1 MHHVIIGNGIAGVQA
16 AEAIRSVDVRS
27 EVTIVA
33 AETFPPYSRPMIS
46 LLLEGVI
53 TPDRLPIRSD
63 EAFEQKSIRLLP
75 GRRVVSLDPNN
86 RQLHLDDGTHL
97 CFDRLLIATGASPRS
112 IRAEGTHLRH
122 IFFMRTVSDVLGM
135 TEALTTCKRALVLGG
150 GLVGF
155 KAAYGLLKRGIP
167 VTMLISSGYPLA
179 MQIDA
184 VAGNIVRDELIR
196 HGLTVETGVEVTA
209 FEGNGVVRRAILNDG
224 RGVDC
229 DLVVIG
235 KGVRPETG
243 FLKGSGITLDLGIPV
258 DNHLQ
263 TNVPGIFAAGDVA
276 QTHDI
281 VRRRPW
287 INAIWPEAATQGWV
301 AGLNM
306 AGRNVSY
313 LGSLGRN
320 VIRMF
325 DLDIMTAGIV
335 RPEDEHDAQIIDFLD
350 ERTPMYR
357 KFVLKDGRL
366 IGFTMIHRIENGG
379 RLVSLIQRGLPL
391 DREERRLLM
400 Q

>member
-27 EVTIVA
+27 DLTIVA

-53 TPDRLPIRSD
+53 TPDRLPIRSED
-63 EAFEQKSIRLLP
+63 AFGRKGIHILK
-75 GRRVVSLDPNN
+75 GRRVESLDPNT
-86 RQLHLDDGTHL
+86 RQLHLDDGTRL
-97 CFDRLLIATGASPRS
+97 SFDRLLLATGASPRS
-112 IRAEGTHLRH
+112 IRAEGTHLKN
-122 IFFMRTVSDVLGM
+122 IFFMRTVRDVLGM
-135 TEALTTCKRALVLGG
+135 TEALAACKHALVLGG

-155 KAAYGLLKRGIP
+155 KASYGLLKRGIP

-184 VAGNIVRDELIR
+184 VAGDIVRQTLIR
-196 HGLTVETGVEVTA
+196 HGLTVDTGVDVSA

-224 RGVDC
+224 RVVDC

-243 FLKGSGITLDLGIPV
+243 FLKGSGIALDLGILV

-263 TNVPGIFAAGDVA
+263 TNLPGVFAAGDVA
-276 QTHDI
+276 QTHDL
-281 VRRRPW
+281 VRNRQW
-287 INAIWPEAATQGWV
+287 INAIWPEAAAQGWV

-313 LGSLGRN
+313 PGSLGRN

-335 RPEDEHDAQIIDFLD
+335 RPEDSQDAQVLEVLD
-350 ERTPMYR
+350 ERIPIYR
-357 KFVLKDGRL
+357 KFVLKDECL
-366 IGFTMIHRIENGG
+366 IGFTVIHRIEHGG

-391 DREERRLLM
+391 DREERLLLRH
-400 Q
+400 